1 MPDLSKVLHNDEDE
15 SDDILASISP
25 ALNCGSAG
33 GQFWYAPVS
42 LQDGHCDGNTGDED
56 DQCMCQGFAGRGG
69 VGRGIPVTRV
79 SEGFVGLV
87 NLILN

>member
-42 LQDGHCDGNTGDED
+42 LRDGHCDGNTGDED
-56 DQCMCQGFAGRGG
+56 DQCMCQGCAGRGG
-69 VGRGIPVTRV
+69 VERGIPVTRV

-87 NLILN
+87 NLN